1 MKKTLFLILLFSS
14 ASVFATDAKNEWQ
27 NTELSDAT
35 IKKIQEA
42 QFQYKKCVA
51 VEMQKPAYREI
62 DTRKATD
69 QVIKQCEPVLAK
81 MREVYLAEKV
91 PGVIADRHL
100 KQMRL
105 RVTRSA
111 LQELMFSEAARKSGQ
126 Q

>member
-1 MKKTLFLILLFSS
+1 MKHTLFLIFLLST
-14 ASVFATDAKNEWQ
+14 ASVFANETKNEWQ

-69 QVIKQCEPVLAK
+69 EVIKQCEPVLAK

-105 RVTRSA
+105 KVTRSA